1 MVYARECH
9 VLRFNDDSFLEYFII
24 SNGCSLI
31 GEKSPRSNLM
41 ET

>member
-1 MVYARECH
+1 MH
-9 VLRFNDDSFLEYFII
+9 VNITWIVFNDDSFLEYFII